1 MEYIVVLNS
10 LNCLI
15 KTIRRNEEQTNQAVP
30 DDMKDEAVEKAADG
44 GKKTEWE
51 RLLLFIHLNFIQ
63 DSEAHRT
70 DLLTKNNNTLFCQ
83 LSYQNDE
90 QNNLAELIT

>member
-44 GKKTEWE
+44 GKKTE
-51 RLLLFIHLNFIQ
+51 
-63 DSEAHRT
+63 
-70 DLLTKNNNTLFCQ
+70 
-83 LSYQNDE
+83 
-90 QNNLAELIT
+90 